1 MRKAALYSAGLHLLV
16 IAFTLLGLPALF
28 SSRFEAETA
37 IVVEVVTMAE
47 KPAAQPATPPK
58 PQPPPQAPKVE
69 FPPEPPAPEPPPP
82 PAAEKVPPPP
92 EPKAEPKPEP
102 PKPIAKPEP
111 PKPDPQP
118 KPTPP
123 QEVAK
128 AVPEPQRKPQPPKP
142 DEFETLLKDL
152 ARERDARRPPP
163 TPAPQQRPQ
172 PQVAARSAIDEQ
184 RLAASIGQMVMS
196 QIQRCWSIPSGVKD
210 VEKTTVTVRISLS
223 PDGSLAGAPVVES
236 HQRMSE
242 DPTFRTVAES
252 ALRALRNQRCMPLKL
267 PYEHYET
274 WKYIA
279 LNFDPKELSQ

>member
-1 MRKAALYSAGLHLLV
+1 MCKAALYSAGLHLVV
-16 IAFTLLGLPALF
+16 IGFTLLGLPALF
-28 SSRFEAETA
+28 SSRFVAETA

-47 KPAAQPATPPK
+47 KPAAPAAAPPK
-58 PQPPPQAPKVE
+58 PQSPQPPPPAPKVE
-69 FPPEPPAPEPPPP
+69 FPPEPPPAPEPPPQ
-82 PAAEKVPPPP
+82 PAAEKVPPP

-102 PKPIAKPEP
+102 PKPVAKPEP
-111 PKPDPQP
+111 TPPP

-123 QEVAK
+123 PEVAR

-163 TPAPQQRPQ
+163 APAPQQR

-184 RLAASIGQMVMS
+184 RLAATIGQMVMN

-210 VEKTTVTVRISLS
+210 VEKTNVTVRISLG
-223 PDGSLAGAPVVES
+223 PDGSLLGAPTVES
-236 HQRMSE
+236 AQRMSE
-242 DPTFRTVAES
+242 DATFRTVAES
-252 ALRALRNQRCMPLKL
+252 ALRALRRCTPLKL
-267 PYEHYET
+267 PYEHYDT